1 MPEDE
6 WALVARVASLIFDG
20 EQRIQRA
27 WRDPSFPFR
36 GVPHA
41 IPRTREPVEI
51 PSADRGRLVLD
62 CPRSRAG
69 RPRLWDYHSVEMRTV
84 DIERLAQEAITPTP
98 QPPRAARTADAV
110 HRDAKTVIAP
120 RRRTYSRIDLGRVDL
135 TGDIAAAPARQEEA
149 APGAAPAAANTPVS
163 ESQPEQPPQSAA
175 SVAETLAPEA
185 SALVREVAAALRKKW
200 PEGRPKMTVYQI
212 LESLHTDYP
221 KTKIGVC
228 GKTTLERALRYL
240 KEQGQPGW

>member
-1 MPEDE
+1 MRTAD
-6 WALVARVASLIFDG
+6 VARLK
-20 EQRIQRA
+20 
-27 WRDPSFPFR
+27 
-36 GVPHA
+36 
-41 IPRTREPVEI
+41 
-51 PSADRGRLVLD
+51 
-62 CPRSRAG
+62 
-69 RPRLWDYHSVEMRTV
+69 
-84 DIERLAQEAITPTP
+84 QEARTPIS
-98 QPPRAARTADAV
+98 QPPRAARTADTV
-110 HRDAKTVIAP
+110 RRDARNVIAP

-185 SALVREVAAALRKKW
+185 SALVREVAHALRKKW

-212 LESLHTDYP
+212 LESLHADYP

-228 GKTTLERALRYL
+228 GETTLERALRYL